1 MVTGVRAV
9 SAVEAIAGDLR
20 SQILLGSTVP
30 GSPLTEQDVAQRYD
44 VARPTAKAAIE
55 ALVFEGLLERKTHK
69 TARVVRL
76 GPDDVRDIYRSRAN
90 LESQVLR
97 QLAAARSVP
106 VEARVANAEILA
118 MVDGSAMD
126 VVDPD
131 MRFHAALID
140 AAGSPRTSRMYRLLV
155 AEVRLCMAQVQVRRL
170 LTTRLIAG
178 EHQRLLELIE
188 AGDGDGA
195 AALLDEHLSR
205 ARERLVEE
213 LGGDPGPE
221 ARAPSAWD

>member
-1 MVTGVRAV
+1 MVSRVRAV

-20 SQILLGSTVP
+20 DQILLGTPVP

-69 TARVVRL
+69 TARVVQL
-76 GPDDVRDIYRSRAN
+76 GPDDVRDVYRSRAN
-90 LESQVLR
+90 VESQVLR
-97 QLAAARSVP
+97 QLAAGRSVP
-106 VEARVANAEILA
+106 DEARVANAEILA

-126 VVDPD
+126 VVGPD

-140 AAGSPRTSRMYRLLV
+140 AVGSPRTSKMYRLLV
-155 AEVRLCMAQVQVRRL
+155 AEVTLCMVQVQERHL

-195 AALLDEHLSR
+195 AAVLGEHLGR
-205 ARERLVEE
+205 ARERLVKE
-213 LGGDPGPE
+213 LGGNPGPE
-221 ARAPSAWD
+221 ATVPSAWD